1 MYMANTDCMARPLCW
16 AAPAEADPLSQLTF
30 YPREKLTQPP
40 SWGCVWAPTNL
51 TDKGVR
57 ANADFSPR
65 CSSCSVS
72 PSSSSSAGGGTL
84 GRHPHDDRP
93 VLIREKDFDELGEIT
108 RELLN
113 LLAEMQ
119 QMGYIIIA
127 TDADKQDWTRIEIPR
142 FRVVG
147 E

>member
-1 MYMANTDCMARPLCW
+1 M
-16 AAPAEADPLSQLTF
+16 S
-30 YPREKLTQPP
+30 
-40 SWGCVWAPTNL
+40 
-51 TDKGVR
+51 
-57 ANADFSPR
+57 
-65 CSSCSVS
+65 
-72 PSSSSSAGGGTL
+72 
-84 GRHPHDDRP
+84 GRHPDDDRP
-93 VLIREKDFDELGEIT
+93 VLVRKGKLYELGDLTPGSFVGVYCHGEIT